1 MVCSLHAASQV
12 GDVGCAKAVSSLDGR
27 CFRQTDF
34 KVGLDAARF
43 LRLGH
48 RDHEAEMVALKF
60 SFAACAAGN
69 LLRDCI
75 AAARTASFQVQLVL
89 PFSVPVMWTVPKQLS
104 TSSLLRP
111 SGMLA
116 VWTTLVAAFK
126 SASDQP
132 PEELKM

>member
-1 MVCSLHAASQV
+1 MLLTRNKVAKEVLRANAAADVTDFQEAVLVCSLHAASQV

-75 AAARTASFQVQLVL
+75 AAGWDTGSRSNWFFHFRSQ
-89 PFSVPVMWTVPKQLS
+89 
-104 TSSLLRP
+104 
-111 SGMLA
+111 
-116 VWTTLVAAFK
+116 
-126 SASDQP
+126 
-132 PEELKM
+132 